1 MVRISTKGKAEMT
14 FSELKTMLAAMSRNE
29 ANALADRADVPQST
43 VAKIRKGHTKQPRI
57 NTFEALV
64 RAAIPKRGLKHRK
77 ANKGIQAL

>member
-1 MVRISTKGKAEMT
+1 MT

-64 RAAIPKRGLKHRK
+64 RAAIPKRHRK